1 MRWQID
7 TVKVSTLGF
16 LITASLL
23 LGARADLTVAQKIE
37 GADSVTDVT
46 FKIKGDKVR
55 IETPGGATTI
65 IDKKTGDILLLSTN
79 KVFKRIPGTKP
90 KEIEKSK
97 LAPTGR
103 KESILGHETDEF
115 VFETPSGK
123 SSFWIALKYP
133 EAAAITRQLQPISPD
148 GGPNYRDLPGVPIR
162 IHRKTSGGK
171 EVTITVTSIKQ
182 DPLSDADYL
191 PPKDFVEEGTRLQ
204 PSASPSSKP

>member
-1 MRWQID
+1 M
-7 TVKVSTLGF
+7 LGL

-23 LGARADLTVAQKIE
+23 WSARADLTVVTKIE
-37 GADSVTDVT
+37 GGEVTEMTWKV
-46 FKIKGDKVR
+46 KGDKVR
-55 IETPGGATTI
+55 LEMPGGAPTI
-65 IDKKTGDILLLSTN
+65 IDKKTGDILVLSPN
-79 KVFKRIPGTKP
+79 KVFRRIPGTKP

-103 KESILGHETDEF
+103 KETILGHETDEF

-133 EAAAITRQLQPISPD
+133 EAAAIVPQLQPLSPD
-148 GGPNYRDLPGVPIR
+148 AGPNYRDLPGVPIR
-162 IHRKTSGGK
+162 IHRKTSAGK
-171 EVTITVTSIKQ
+171 EVTITITSIKQ
-182 DPLSDADYL
+182 DLLDEAEYL